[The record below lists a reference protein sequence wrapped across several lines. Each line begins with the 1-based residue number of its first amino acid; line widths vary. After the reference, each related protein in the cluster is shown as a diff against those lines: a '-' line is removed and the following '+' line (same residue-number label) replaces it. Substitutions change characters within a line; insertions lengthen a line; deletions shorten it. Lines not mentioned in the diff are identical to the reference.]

1 MLCFEMS
8 ITKRLLDERLLL
20 MTNQELLEDLK
31 SIDREAPSVTD
42 WEARFLDTLMGKL
55 ESGDFYLSAKQL
67 ENAER
72 VRNKYKEFV

>member
-1 MLCFEMS
+1 
-8 ITKRLLDERLLL
+8 

-31 SIDREAPSVTD
+31 NIDQEAPSVSD
-42 WEARFLDTLMGKL
+42 WEASFLDTMMGKL
-55 ESGDFYLSAKQL
+55 GSGDFYLSARQL